1 MKQNICGDA
10 KVSKYRVSWRSKKA
24 VGSSVY
30 EGKSQCEVLMKVM
43 KVLSEDGVHAPVCRI
58 KVEPVKE

>member
-1 MKQNICGDA
+1 MN
-10 KVSKYRVSWRSKKA
+10 KYRVSWRSKRG

-30 EGKSQCEVLMKVM
+30 EGKSQCEVLMKIM
-43 KVLSEDGVHAPVCRI
+43 KVLSDDGVHAPACCI

>member
-1 MKQNICGDA
+1 MN
-10 KVSKYRVSWRSKKA
+10 KYRVSWRSKKV

-30 EGKSQCEVLMKVM
+30 EGKSQCEVLMKIM
-43 KVLSEDGVHAPVCRI
+43 KVLSDDGVHAPACRI

>member
-1 MKQNICGDA
+1 MN
-10 KVSKYRVSWRSKKA
+10 KYLVSWRSKN
-24 VGSSVY
+24 VTGSSVY
-30 EGKSQCEVLMKVM
+30 EGKSQCEVLMKAM